1 MEIKSGSRYSGNL
14 DNQLIFVDPKQT
26 DTKDIL
32 ISRNNENRSA
42 TNSGVSADDTTNV
55 LCQLLK
61 QQSAPDVEIDAFDGK
76 PLNLFYFMALLKG
89 ALERMIQRDDE
100 QG

>member
-1 MEIKSGSRYSGNL
+1 MEIKSKSRYSGNL
-14 DNQLIFVDPKQT
+14 GNQLIFADPKQT
-26 DTKDIL
+26 DTKDVL

-61 QQSAPDVEIDAFDGK
+61 QQSAPMLKLMLLMGNHSTISISWHC
-76 PLNLFYFMALLKG
+76 LKG
-89 ALERMIQRDDE
+89 Q
-100 QG
+100 